1 MTDHTPGFHP
11 DPARPPAARPGAFTR
26 RDMLRTVGAGAAALG
41 AGGLLTACSKD
52 LKGSGTSG
60 STDTLKIGY
69 VSPQTGALASFALA
83 DNFVVKQVGDALSKG
98 ISAGGKNRK
107 IEIVVKDTQSS
118 STRAA
123 ELARELIFN
132 DKVDLIV
139 GSSTPD
145 TTNPVADQCEANGMP
160 NVTTIAPWEA
170 WYFGRGAK
178 EGTAFT
184 YTTLFFF
191 GMAEITSAFIS
202 MWDKI
207 GAPNKNVG
215 CLWPNDTDANAFR
228 QGFPPAMTKKG
239 YKTIDAGA
247 YQDGIS
253 DFSAE
258 ITKFKS
264 SGADLFTCTPIPPD
278 FQTFWK
284 QAVQQ
289 GFKPKLATVAKVMLF
304 PSEAE
309 ALGGLSKNIATD
321 SWWSPYHPYKSTF
334 DGKSAQQLADDF
346 TTSTGKQ
353 WTQALGS
360 IYSLFEIA
368 VQAFKSASDPK
379 DRKDVAHQLQ
389 TMKIEGMS
397 GPLDFTAGPVP
408 GVAIQ
413 KLVGAQWREGK
424 KFPWDLYLVDNSA
437 YPTVAT
443 NGDLQATN

>member
-1 MTDHTPGFHP
+1 MTDNIP
-11 DPARPPAARPGAFTR
+11 RPSGEINR
-26 RDMLRTVGAGAAALG
+26 RDVLRALGVGAAALG
-41 AGGLLTACSKD
+41 TGGLLTGCGKG
-52 LKGSGTSG
+52 LKGSGGSG

-69 VSPQTGALASFALA
+69 VSPQTGPLASFALA
-83 DNFVVKQVGDALSKG
+83 DNFIVKQVNDVLRKG
-98 ISAGGKNRK
+98 ITAGGKNRK

-123 ELARELIFN
+123 DMARELILT

-145 TTNPVADQCEANGMP
+145 TTNPVADQCEANGIP

-170 WYFGRGAK
+170 WYHGRGAK
-178 EGTAFT
+178 EGSAFT

-191 GMAEITSAFIS
+191 GMAEITSAFIA
-202 MWDKI
+202 MWDRI
-207 GAPNKNVG
+207 GAPSKNVG
-215 CLWPNDTDANAFR
+215 ALWPNDTDANAFR
-228 QGFPPAMTKKG
+228 AGFPPAMTPKG
-239 YKTIDAGA
+239 YKAVDAGA
-247 YQDGIS
+247 YQDGIT

-258 ITKFKS
+258 IAKLKS
-264 SGADLFTCTPIPPD
+264 GGADLFTCTPIPPD

-289 GFKPKLATVAKVMLF
+289 GYKPKLATVAKVMLF

-321 SWWSPYHPYKSTF
+321 AWWSPYHPYKSTF
-334 DGKSAQQLADDF
+334 DGTTAQKLADDF
-346 TTSTGKQ
+346 TAATGKQ

-368 VQAFKSASDPK
+368 VQAFRSASDPK

-397 GPLDFTAGPVP
+397 GPLDFTTGPVP

-424 KFPWDLYLVDNSA
+424 KFPWDLYLVDNTT

-443 NGDLQATN
+443 NGDLQPTN

>member
-1 MTDHTPGFHP
+1 VTDHTPIS
-11 DPARPPAARPGAFTR
+11 R
-26 RDMLRTVGAGAAALG
+26 RDALRTLGLSAAVI
-41 AGGLLTACSKD
+41 GGGGVLSACSKG
-52 LKGSGTSG
+52 LKGTGGDSATS
-60 STDTLKIGY
+60 DVLKIGY
-69 VSPQTGALASFALA
+69 VSPQTGPLASFALA
-83 DNFVVKQVGDALSKG
+83 DNFVVKTINDALSKG
-98 ISAGGKNRK
+98 ITLSNGKTRK
-107 IEIVVKDTQSS
+107 IQIVVKDSQSTA
-118 STRAA
+118 TRAGDM
-123 ELARELIFN
+123 ARELIFN
-132 DKVDLIV
+132 DKVDLVV
-139 GSSTPD
+139 GASTPD

-178 EGTAFT
+178 QGTAFK

-191 GMAEITSAFIS
+191 GMAEITAIFTS

-228 QGFPPAMTKKG
+228 EGFPPAMTKKG
-239 YKTIDAGA
+239 YKVVDAGA
-247 YQDGIS
+247 YQDGIT
-253 DFSAE
+253 DFNAE
-258 ITKFKS
+258 IGKIKGS
-264 SGADLFTCTPIPPD
+264 DLFTCTPIPPD

-284 QAVQQ
+284 QAAQQ
-289 GFKPKLATVAKVMLF
+289 GYKPKLATVAKVMLF

-309 ALGGLSKNIATD
+309 ALGQLSRNVATD
-321 SWWSPYHPYKSTF
+321 SWWSPYHPYKSTL
-334 DGKSAQQLADDF
+334 DGTTAQQLSDKF
-346 TTSTGKQ
+346 TAASGKQ

-368 VQAFKSASDPK
+368 VQAFKSAGDPK
-379 DRKDVAHQLQ
+379 DRKEVAQQLQ

-424 KFPWDLYLVDNSA
+424 KFPWDLYLVDNSQ

-443 NGDLQATN
+443 NGDLQPTN